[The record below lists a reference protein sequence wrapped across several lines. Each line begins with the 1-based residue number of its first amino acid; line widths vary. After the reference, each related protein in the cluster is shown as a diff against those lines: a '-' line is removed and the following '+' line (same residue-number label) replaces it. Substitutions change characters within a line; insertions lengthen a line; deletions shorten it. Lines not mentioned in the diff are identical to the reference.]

1 MHVHG
6 YENFSEAVPVKVKG
20 KKKMRKEEQ
29 TEEPEEKVEK
39 QCPVEDFAVDPA
51 LSMDDRTEVGA
62 SSSGASPGDVLPV
75 AAAADDL
82 FMEKVIARS
91 LKSYEF
97 FEAQRQK
104 RKASRLPRL

>member
-6 YENFSEAVPVKVKG
+6 YENFSEAVPVKVEG

-29 TEEPEEKVEK
+29 TEEPEEKVEE
-39 QCPVEDFAVDPA
+39 QFPVEDFAVDPA
-51 LSMDDRTEVGA
+51 LSVDDRTEVGA

-82 FMEKVIARS
+82 FTEKVIARFTNF
-91 LKSYEF
+91 LRPNVKN
-97 FEAQRQK
+97 AK
-104 RKASRLPRL
+104 RPGLPRL